1 MKQLTLLVLSLGVTI
16 TSFAS
21 NASDQSDSQALASAQ
36 AKMDVEL
43 ALAPVKT
50 ANDLINYMAAHRG
63 RSAIDQLPP
72 LNKELFLR
80 SLTFD
85 SYGLSSFNYA
95 ALSGLK
101 PAQVYQVLGIFG
113 MQSMTTDTLRRN
125 GVRTNATGITPLLE
139 PLKGYRCAGGHTCM
153 TDDTA
158 ACTSN
163 C

>member
-1 MKQLTLLVLSLGVTI
+1 MKQLTLFVLSLGLTI
-16 TSFAS
+16 TSFAASAS
-21 NASDQSDSQALASAQ
+21 NQGDSPMLASAQ
-36 AKMDVEL
+36 ARIEVEM
-43 ALAPVKT
+43 ALAPVKSSR
-50 ANDLINYMAAHRG
+50 DLATYMTNHQG
-63 RSAIDQLPP
+63 QSAFDQLSP

-85 SYGLSSFNYA
+85 SHGLSSFNYV

-101 PAQVYQVLGIFG
+101 PAQVYQILGVFG
-113 MQSMTTDTLRRN
+113 MQSMTTDTLQRN
-125 GVRTNATGITPLLE
+125 GVRTSATDITPMRE

>member
-1 MKQLTLLVLSLGVTI
+1 MKQLTLFVLSLGITI
-16 TSFAS
+16 TSFAA
-21 NASDQSDSQALASAQ
+21 NASGQGDSRALANAQ
-36 AKMDVEL
+36 ARIEVEM
-43 ALAPVKT
+43 ALAPVKSSR
-50 ANDLINYMAAHRG
+50 DLATYMANHREG
-63 RSAIDQLPP
+63 SAIDQLSP
-72 LNKELFLR
+72 LNKELFLQ

-85 SYGLSSFNYA
+85 GQGLSSFNYA

-101 PAQVYQVLGIFG
+101 PDQVYQILGLFG
-113 MQSMTTDTLRRN
+113 MQSMTNDTLQRN
-125 GVRTNATGITPLLE
+125 GVRTNAVSITPMLE